1 MGMVNRDGRGSRTEP
16 IVVEPPV
23 LVPVMSADDRARTA
37 AILTE
42 ILAGWWMRH
51 HDDKGIT
58 DG

>member
-23 LVPVMSADDRARTA
+23 LVPVMSADGRAETV

-51 HDDKGIT
+51 YGDKRIT
-58 DG
+58 DV